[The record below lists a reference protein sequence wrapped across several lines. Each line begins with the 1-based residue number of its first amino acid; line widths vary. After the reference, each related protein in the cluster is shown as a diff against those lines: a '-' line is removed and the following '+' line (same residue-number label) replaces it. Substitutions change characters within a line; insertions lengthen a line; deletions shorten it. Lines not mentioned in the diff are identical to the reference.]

1 MLTPVPPSDC
11 QRARESVSAQL
22 DGELS
27 ELGTARLSAHLREC
41 EACTA
46 YALEV
51 SAIANRLRAAPLERP
66 GTGVALPVRRRR
78 AGLQIAAAAAVAV
91 AAASSLALG
100 HALVRTRQ
108 LVERGSAALGVAVGL
123 GRRDGGLAEQ
133 VERGRYA
140 AAPHR
145 AQLPHGRLRCV
156 ADDEAVRHV
165 DTPPAAAAPRAARPA
180 RDSAIRIAARSG
192 GGVSCTPSR

>member
-11 QRARESVSAQL
+11 QQARESVSAQL

-51 SAIANRLRAAPLERP
+51 SAIANRLRTAPLERP
-66 GTGVALPVRRRR
+66 GIGVALPARRRR

-91 AAASSLALG
+91 AAASSLAVAHSL
-100 HALVRTRQ
+100 RS
-108 LVERGSAALGVAVGL
+108 SA
-123 GRRDGGLAEQ
+123 Q
-133 VERGRYA
+133 
-140 AAPHR
+140 
-145 AQLPHGRLRCV
+145 
-156 ADDEAVRHV
+156 
-165 DTPPAAAAPRAARPA
+165 PA
-180 RDSAIRIAARSG
+180 RTATRIVTNPSLQQDI
-192 GGVSCTPSR
+192 VSQHILAMERKLVPASSLRVGPILAL